1 MIILTGGAGFIGSG
15 ILRLLNDRGRGDVL
29 VVDRLGSGEKWKN
42 LAGKRFLDYVHKDQF
57 PEQLLGGAFGEGD
70 DVEAVIHLGAC
81 SSTTETD
88 ADYLY
93 RNNFKYTQLLAT
105 WCLEK
110 GVRFIYA
117 SSAATYGD
125 GSRGFLDD
133 AAALPHLRPLNMYGY
148 SKQLFDQWAL
158 EEGVL
163 DKMVGLKFF
172 NVFGPNEAHK
182 GDMRSLVDKAVGQI
196 QATGRLK
203 LFRSHRE
210 GIADGEQT
218 RDFVYVKDAAAIVLK
233 LLDEKRASGLY
244 NLGSGSAR
252 SWNDL
257 AAAVF
262 KALGK
267 PLAVDYVDMP
277 EAIRGKYQYHTRAEM
292 GRLRQALGLL
302 PIRSLED
309 AVEDYVQQHLLK
321 DERW

>member
-15 ILRLLNDRGRGDVL
+15 VLRLLNDSAKSDVL
-29 VVDRLGSGEKWKN
+29 VVDHLGAGEKWKN
-42 LAGKRFLDYVHKDQF
+42 LVGKRYLDYVHKDQF
-57 PEQLLGGAFGEGD
+57 LEQLLGGAFGEGKEI
-70 DVEAVIHLGAC
+70 EAVVHLGAC
-81 SSTTETD
+81 SATTETD

-93 RNNFKYTQLLAT
+93 RNNFKYSQVLAT

-133 AAALPHLRPLNMYGY
+133 AAVHHLRPLNMYGY
-148 SKQLFDQWAL
+148 SKQMFDEWAL
-158 EEGVL
+158 DEGVA

-196 QATGRLK
+196 QSQGRLN
-203 LFRSHRE
+203 LFKSHRPE
-210 GIADGEQT
+210 VADGEQT
-218 RDFVYVKDAAAIVLK
+218 RDFIYVKDAAAIVLK
-233 LLDEKRASGLY
+233 LVEDRRVGGLF
-244 NLGSGSAR
+244 NLGSGTAHT
-252 SWNDL
+252 WNEL

-262 KALGK
+262 GALKK
-267 PLAVDYVDMP
+267 PLAIDYVDIP

-292 GRLRQALGLL
+292 GKLRQALGLL
-302 PIRSLED
+302 PIRSLSD
-309 AVEDYVQQHLLK
+309 AVDDYVREHLLK
-321 DERW
+321 GQGW

>member
-57 PEQLLGGAFGEGD
+57 PEQLLGGALGEGD